1 MKHLS
6 PSELMD
12 YADGALDRQRASHVH
27 ACDAC
32 RREAEM
38 LRVTIQEAS
47 AADVPEPSPLF
58 WEHFAARVRE
68 EISKPP
74 GRTAW
79 LWAHFRPLVAAAAA
93 LLLVAIVLPARPPA
107 RKPIAKKAPAFDQS
121 TAQENALAFAPQE
134 PASPLQDPP
143 EPDDEIWRMLEDA
156 AGDLQ
161 MDDARAVGFA
171 VRPGAIEGAVLNLSP
186 RERTELAR
194 LIQDE
199 IGQTP
204 RFSRRGMKEL
214 L

>member
-6 PSELMD
+6 PAELVD
-12 YADGALDRQRASHVH
+12 YVDGALDRDRASHAH
-27 ACDAC
+27 ACDVC
-32 RREAEM
+32 RRKGEM
-38 LRVTIQEAS
+38 LRVTMHEAS

-58 WEHFAARVRE
+58 WEHFSSLVRE

-74 GRTAW
+74 ARTAW

-93 LLLVAIVLPARPPA
+93 LLLVAIVFASRPPA
-107 RKPIAKKAPAFDQS
+107 REPIAKKASPFDQS
-121 TAQENALAFAPQE
+121 TAQESANTFAPHEPASLPQE
-134 PASPLQDPP
+134 PT
-143 EPDDEIWRMLEDA
+143 EPDDDILRMLEDV

-161 MDDARAVGFA
+161 MDDARAVGLA

-186 RERTELAR
+186 RERAELAR

-199 IGQTP
+199 IRQTP